1 MSFPFDWVY
10 HRHQT
15 EEQVTMLESKTF
27 RVWMA
32 AALLMCAISCGKAL
46 SAQETQHSIAAAVDT
61 YWVGVGDQIQVDVW
75 RHPEISKT
83 VVVDRKGNITL
94 PSVHV
99 VKASG
104 LSAQDLANLV
114 RHKLER
120 KIPNPQVT
128 VTVVRISNHLAP
140 LPQRS
145 LQPLRPPS
153 PQLRDTPSPEQ
164 LLHDCCVAR
173 EGL

>member
-1 MSFPFDWVY
+1 
-10 HRHQT
+10 
-15 EEQVTMLESKTF
+15 MLESKTF
-27 RVWMA
+27 RVWMVA
-32 AALLMCAISCGKAL
+32 TLLLCAISCGKAL

-61 YWVGVGDQIQVDVW
+61 YFIGVGDQIQVDVW
-75 RHPEISKT
+75 RHPEFSRT
-83 VVVDRKGNITL
+83 VVIDRKGNITL

-114 RHKLER
+114 RHKLKR

-128 VTVVRISNHLAP
+128 VSVVGIGNPLAS
-140 LPQRS
+140 LP
-145 LQPLRPPS
+145 PPS
-153 PQLRDTPSPEQ
+153 PQFRDTPSPE
-164 LLHDCCVAR
+164 LLHDCSVVR

>member
-1 MSFPFDWVY
+1 
-10 HRHQT
+10 
-15 EEQVTMLESKTF
+15 MLESKTF

-32 AALLMCAISCGKAL
+32 ATLLMCAISCGKAL
-46 SAQETQHSIAAAVDT
+46 SAQETQHSIAAAVDA
-61 YWVGVGDQIQVDVW
+61 YWIGVGDQIEVDVW
-75 RHPEISKT
+75 RHPEFSKT
-83 VVVDRKGNITL
+83 VVVDRKGNIIL
-94 PSVHV
+94 PSIHV

-104 LSAQDLANLV
+104 LSVMDLASLV

-128 VTVVRISNHLAP
+128 VSVVGIGNHPLAP
-140 LPQRS
+140 LP
-145 LQPLRPPS
+145 QPLRPPS
-153 PQLRDTPSPEQ
+153 PQLRDTPSPDE

>member
-1 MSFPFDWVY
+1 VY

-15 EEQVTMLESKTF
+15 EEQVTMLESKAF

-32 AALLMCAISCGKAL
+32 ATLLMCAISCGKAL
-46 SAQETQHSIAAAVDT
+46 SAQETQHSIPAAVNT
-61 YWVGVGDQIQVDVW
+61 YCIGVGDQIQVDVW

-114 RHKLER
+114 RHNLKR

-128 VTVVRISNHLAP
+128 VSVVGIGNHPLAP
-140 LPQRS
+140 FPIPLLPQF
-145 LQPLRPPS
+145 S

>member
-1 MSFPFDWVY
+1 VY

-46 SAQETQHSIAAAVDT
+46 SARETQHSIAAAVDT
-61 YWVGVGDQIQVDVW
+61 YIYCIGVGDQIEVDVW
-75 RHPEISKT
+75 RHPEFSKT
-83 VVVDRKGNITL
+83 VVVDRKGNIIL

-104 LSAQDLANLV
+104 RSPMDLASLV
-114 RHKLER
+114 RHKLKR

-128 VTVVRISNHLAP
+128 VIVVGISNSSRP
-140 LPQRS
+140 K
-145 LQPLRPPS
+145 LQPLQLLS
-153 PQLRDTPSPEQ
+153 PELRDTPSPEQ